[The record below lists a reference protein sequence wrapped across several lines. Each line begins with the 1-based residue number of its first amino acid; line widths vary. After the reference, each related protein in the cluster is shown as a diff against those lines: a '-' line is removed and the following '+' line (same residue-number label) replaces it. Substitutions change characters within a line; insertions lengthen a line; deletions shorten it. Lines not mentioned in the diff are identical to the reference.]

1 MQLILLGRE
10 HGSISPHLSLHGEDR
25 CLYYDLDNGSFYRFA
40 GFAGFDYGETGREYL
55 VGEGKI
61 TIVSLEEAEAWMKEQ
76 AIAGDAGLSPAYR
89 DRTFRVTHLG
99 AQLFDLQAGV
109 YEMGERTQD
118 LHGNKSP
125 LKMLRS

>member
-10 HGSISPHLSLHGEDR
+10 HGSILPLNGEER
-25 CLYYDLDNGSFYRFA
+25 CLYYDLDTGGFYRF
-40 GFAGFDYGETGREYL
+40 GGIAGFDYAYDGRGYL

-61 TIVSLEEAEAWMKEQ
+61 RIVSPEQAEAWMKEQ
-76 AIAGDAGLSPAYR
+76 AIARDAGLSPAYR
-89 DRTFRVTHLG
+89 DRTLRVTHLG

-118 LHGNKSP
+118 LHGNKISVEDAA
-125 LKMLRS
+125 